1 MEKKSIYESPKTG
14 IVSLKVFTPILQDD
28 EPIHQGGHS
37 MDNVV
42 DAKEQQIDFDKEEEV
57 PLFVFKNIWEEDEE

>member
-14 IVSLKVFTPILQDD
+14 IVSLRVFTPILQDD

-42 DAKEQQIDFDKEEEV
+42 DAKEQQIDFDKEEV
-57 PLFVFKNIWEEDEE
+57 PFFVFKNIWEEENEE

>member
-1 MEKKSIYESPKTG
+1 MEKKSKYERPKTG
-14 IVSLKVFTPILQDD
+14 IVSLRVFTPILQDD

-42 DAKEQQIDFDKEEEV
+42 DAKEQQIIFDKEEV
-57 PLFVFKNIWEEDEE
+57 PILVFKNIWEEENEE

>member
-1 MEKKSIYESPKTG
+1 
-14 IVSLKVFTPILQDD
+14 
-28 EPIHQGGHS
+28 